1 MVQNKDVFESE
12 IFGSNVFNDIVMQE
26 RLPKSL
32 YKKLK
37 RLLH

>member
-26 RLPKSL
+26 RLPKSI
-32 YKKLK
+32 YKS
-37 RLLH
+37 